1 MTEQLT
7 PEDLERIARIEA
19 ETAAEAERENEGIAG
34 AKAVYALF
42 CLALCFPFL
51 IYPLLSIWLGHL
63 PARATA
69 WIWPAMPIVMP
80 ALVLAAAIWRRGHL
94 RLPNGWEFEGR
105 RLRILL
111 AAAVLAPLMLSL
123 TWELLKGPLWALVQ
137 SNPFLAEMLDSY

>member
-1 MTEQLT
+1 MPEQLT

-34 AKAVYALF
+34 AKAAYALF
-42 CLALCFPFL
+42 CFVLCFPFL
-51 IYPLLSIWLGHL
+51 IYPLLTIWLGHL

-80 ALVLAAAIWRRGHL
+80 ALVLAAVTWRRGRL

-111 AAAVLAPLMLSL
+111 VAAVLAPLALSL
-123 TWELLKGPLWALVQ
+123 AWALLKGPLWALVQ
-137 SNPFLAEMLDSY
+137 SNPFLAEMLDGY